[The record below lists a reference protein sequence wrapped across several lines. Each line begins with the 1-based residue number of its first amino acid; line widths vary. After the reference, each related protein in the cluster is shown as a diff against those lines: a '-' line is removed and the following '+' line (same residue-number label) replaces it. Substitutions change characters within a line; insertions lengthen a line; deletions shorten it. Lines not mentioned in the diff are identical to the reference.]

1 MTLEYT
7 PSSRTFVFRAPLGA
21 AFLVIPDFW
30 ATSSVQKSASL
41 WSLERAERSAES
53 AELRRAAVCVFRT
66 AWECNQGVWSNLLLG
81 LFSCSFL
88 ALEWNIVPRHS
99 FSRFVVG
106 VTSGIKVKRTEAAL
120 PAKIFGKYDDENW
133 ASEKLEIFFSG
144 WVAPAE
150 MKGIID
156 LYLEIPVLKICGFL
170 YLTTEKE
177 IPFYEII
184 IFFSSYKSKTKR
196 IREKNWNFTRFLRHD
211 EQ

>member
-1 MTLEYT
+1 M
-7 PSSRTFVFRAPLGA
+7 
-21 AFLVIPDFW
+21 
-30 ATSSVQKSASL
+30 
-41 WSLERAERSAES
+41 
-53 AELRRAAVCVFRT
+53 
-66 AWECNQGVWSNLLLG
+66 
-81 LFSCSFL
+81 
-88 ALEWNIVPRHS
+88 PRHS

-120 PAKIFGKYDDENW
+120 PAKIFGKYDDE
-133 ASEKLEIFFSG
+133 KLEIFFSG
-144 WVAPAE
+144 RWVAAEIE

-211 EQ
+211 EQY